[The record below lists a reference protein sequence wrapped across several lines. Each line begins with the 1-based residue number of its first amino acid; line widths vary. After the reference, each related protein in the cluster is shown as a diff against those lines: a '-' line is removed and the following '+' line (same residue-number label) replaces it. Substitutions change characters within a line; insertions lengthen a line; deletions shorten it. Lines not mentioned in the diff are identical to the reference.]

1 MLIISTM
8 TPVRLVYYAAELDI
22 ATKRTVS
29 KQAALQSCGL
39 FLTLGRGG
47 GKRTGESSQ
56 PPPTAMPRVDDVK
69 LTVHASRIRVDCSDV
84 SNRSRHGAR
93 GHDHW
98 KGAGR
103 GWKSSKL
110 SEDQEERVVEDKL
123 KLRAS
128 PTSLSLRA
136 SGISVGV

>member
-1 MLIISTM
+1 MPSNTLKSARPDFGGLSVLIISTM

-69 LTVHASRIRVDCSDV
+69 LTVHASRIRVDCSASDV
-84 SNRSRHGAR
+84 SNLSPR
-93 GHDHW
+93 G
-98 KGAGR
+98 
-103 GWKSSKL
+103 
-110 SEDQEERVVEDKL
+110 
-123 KLRAS
+123 LRAMS
-128 PTSLSLRA
+128 NRKGP
-136 SGISVGV
+136 GEG